1 MAVNNIERLT
11 LMFSFLFWVSV
22 PSMLEKIIY
31 IKSHIIL
38 LQSKNIKCIRIITK
52 LRLYSLI
59 IVLCKKWSFH
69 YNFLLTILNS
79 TCNFLKNFL
88 KTWKKIYRLLHVWY
102 GGARDLCQRVTRYCP
117 SLPLKHCNRIFP
129 IFCTLYLK

>member
-1 MAVNNIERLT
+1 MIVYVVLSRLKYSLSLYIVYSNIYLCSVTHLYENKNILNSVLFLNFTEKQTKKVINILAVNNIERLT
-11 LMFSFLFWVSV
+11 LMFSFLFGVSV

-59 IVLCKKWSFH
+59 IVLCKK
-69 YNFLLTILNS
+69 
-79 TCNFLKNFL
+79 
-88 KTWKKIYRLLHVWY
+88 
-102 GGARDLCQRVTRYCP
+102 
-117 SLPLKHCNRIFP
+117 
-129 IFCTLYLK
+129 